1 MSNENPYYDQ
11 SMFKGAPASSFEK
24 ARWLRKSMTEA
35 EKRLWTR
42 LKNNACKGL
51 RFRRQHPIHH
61 FIVDFY
67 CHKIGLVVEID
78 GEYHSNKEQKELDKK
93 RTELLNFQDL
103 HVIRFSNE
111 EVLNNLDE
119 VMASIE
125 EKIDLLIQL

>member
-1 MSNENPYYDQ
+1 MSTNDPYHDQ

-24 ARWLRKSMTEA
+24 ARWLRKNMTEA

-42 LKNNACKGL
+42 LKNNVCKGL

-78 GEYHSNKEQKELDKK
+78 GEYHNNKEQKELDKN

-103 HVIRFSNE
+103 HVIRFNNE
-111 EVLNNLDE
+111 EVLNSLDE

-125 EKIDLLIQL
+125 EKVDSLIQV